1 MLPHVLSAR
10 VRTRLVAVA
19 FTCLLAACASTPT
32 AGPSPL
38 PSHAASSTDAAA
50 DRLTS
55 PGAVADDH
63 IVLVAHG
70 MACPKCVTNADLQ
83 LMKLPG
89 VAGVRI
95 DMQHGILDMTMTGAD
110 RPTRAEIAKAID
122 DAGLTLVS
130 VHGRTA
136 DEAGS

>member
-10 VRTRLVAVA
+10 GRSRLVVLA

-32 AGPSPL
+32 AGPT
-38 PSHAASSTDAAA
+38 HATSSTDAAA
-50 DRLTS
+50 DRLAS

-70 MACPKCVTNADLQ
+70 MACPKCVTNAELQ

-89 VAGVRI
+89 VASVRI
-95 DMQHGILDMTMTGAD
+95 DMQHGILDMTMTGD
-110 RPTRAEIAKAID
+110 RRPTQAEIAKAID
-122 DAGLTLVS
+122 DAGLTIVS
-130 VHGRTA
+130 VQGRIA
-136 DEAGS
+136 EGGGS

>member
-10 VRTRLVAVA
+10 GRSRLVVLA

-32 AGPSPL
+32 AGPT
-38 PSHAASSTDAAA
+38 HAASSTDAAA
-50 DRLTS
+50 DRPTS

-70 MACPKCVTNADLQ
+70 MACPKCVTNAELQ

-89 VAGVRI
+89 VASVRI
-95 DMQHGILDMTMTGAD
+95 DMQHGILDMTMTGD
-110 RPTRAEIAKAID
+110 RRPTQAEIAKAID

-130 VHGRTA
+130 VQGRIA
-136 DEAGS
+136 EGGGS

>member
-10 VRTRLVAVA
+10 VRSRLAAVA

-32 AGPSPL
+32 AGPT
-38 PSHAASSTDAAA
+38 HATSSTDAAA

-89 VAGVRI
+89 VASVRI